1 MELECVCVCTY
12 IVWYMS
18 EFIHFIYICDVHTL
32 NAILALDMVVP
43 IFNPS
48 ALGGRRRQSV

>member
-1 MELECVCVCTY
+1 VCVCTY